1 MMLALAGVVCRRKPP
16 MGTNWRMDETY
27 IEVNGEWKDLCRKP
41 AIVVTYADI
50 GADIELRQSN
60 HLNDLIEQHD
70 RAVGRFVRPRLK
82 SKSFRCARAIVT
94 GIKTMHMIKHG
105 RLDFVEDQTSPAA
118 DKFDSLAL

>member
-16 MGTNWRMDETY
+16 MGTNWRMDQTY

-41 AIVVTYADI
+41 AIVVMC
-50 GADIELRQSN
+50 ADIEMRQSN

-82 SKSFRCARAIVT
+82 LKSFQCARAIVA
-94 GIKTMHMIKHG
+94 GIETMHMIKQG
-105 RLDFVEDQTSPAA
+105 RLDFVEDRTSPEA
-118 DKFDSLAL
+118 DKFDSLAF